1 MGCTMRR
8 PKDLLAGTYGRFL
21 SFGLLYV
28 AEGLPYG
35 FSSTALVAFMRQQG
49 LSIEQIGTF
58 VAAIFLPWSFK
69 WVWAPLVDIVRLE
82 RFGGRRAWILG
93 SIGMT
98 IVTLL
103 LMALADF
110 EQNYE
115 LLVAIVILNNFFC
128 ATNDVAIDSL
138 AVGILPESER
148 GRGNGFMFGGQ
159 SLGIALGG
167 GGAIFVFGLFGFNF
181 ALGYVAGAL
190 ALCWLFAFLFIY
202 DNAAGDGTASR
213 QRFRDVVAR
222 FIQFF
227 RSLYASFIRSGSGPR
242 LGLLFSIMPI
252 GAMALAY
259 ALLGTLKVD
268 YGLDTNEIAELS
280 VYTVTAGAF
289 GCLFGGV
296 LGDRFGLKRSLAAGY
311 TLTALLTAYMAW
323 LIDQQG
329 LAGIPQ
335 TVFYTVIVA
344 HGFCFGIGFGL
355 RAAIFMGMTNPLVAA
370 TQFTTFMAMGNLAT
384 STANFWQGRV
394 AERFDYSMALY
405 IDALLVVVPLALV
418 PFLKPRETEMP
429 IVQSAEAPPID

>member
-1 MGCTMRR
+1 MHRR
-8 PKDLLAGTYGRFL
+8 PGILTTTRGRFL
-21 SFGLLYV
+21 SFGLLYI

-69 WVWAPLVDIVRLE
+69 WVWAPLIDIVRLE

-98 IVTLL
+98 VLTLL

-110 EQNYE
+110 EQNFDL
-115 LLVAIVILNNFFC
+115 LLVIVMLNNFFC

-138 AVGILPESER
+138 AVGILPEQER
-148 GRGNGFMFGGQ
+148 GRGNGYMFGGQ

-167 GGAIFVFGLFGFNF
+167 GGAIFVSGLFGFNI
-181 ALGYVAGAL
+181 ALAYVATAL
-190 ALCWLFAFLFIY
+190 ALCWLFAWLFIY
-202 DNAAGDGTASR
+202 DDAAGAGAVLRTR
-213 QRFRDVVAR
+213 LRDIVAR
-222 FIQFF
+222 LIGFF
-227 RSLYASFIRSGSGPR
+227 RELFASFFRSGSGPR
-242 LGLLFSIMPI
+242 LGLVFSVMPI

-268 YGLDTNEIAELS
+268 YGLDTNQIAELS
-280 VYTVTAGAF
+280 VYTVTAGAI
-289 GCLFGGV
+289 GCLLGGQ

-311 TLTALLTAYMAW
+311 SLTALLTVCMAW
-323 LIDQQG
+323 LIGNKG
-329 LAGIPQ
+329 LDGIAPA
-335 TVFYTVIVA
+335 TFYTLIIA
-344 HGFCFGIGFGL
+344 HGLTFGIGFGL

-384 STANFWQGRV
+384 SIANFWQGRV
-394 AERFDYSMALY
+394 AERIDYSTALY
-405 IDALLVVVPLALV
+405 IDALLVLLPLLLV
-418 PFLKPRETEMP
+418 PFLKPRESDVP
-429 IVQSAEAPPID
+429 ISEKTEAPAID

>member
-1 MGCTMRR
+1 MRLPR
-8 PKDLLAGTYGRFL
+8 DLLASTYGRFI

-49 LSIEQIGTF
+49 LSIEQIGAF

-69 WVWAPLVDIVRLE
+69 WVWAPMIDVVRLE
-82 RFGGRRAWILG
+82 RYGGRRTWILG

-115 LLVAIVILNNFFC
+115 LLVVIVILNNFFC

-167 GGAIFVFGLFGFNF
+167 GGAIFVFGLFGFNV

-190 ALCWLFAFLFIY
+190 ALCWLFAYLFIH
-202 DNAAGDGTASR
+202 DDAASR
-213 QRFRDVVAR
+213 GSAPRTRARFRDVVSR
-222 FIQFF
+222 LTGFV
-227 RSLYASFIRSGSGPR
+227 RSVYSSFLRSGPGPR
-242 LGLLFSIMPI
+242 LGLVFSIMPI
-252 GAMALAY
+252 GAMGLAY

-268 YGLDTNEIAELS
+268 YGLDTNQIAQIS
-280 VYTVTAGAF
+280 VFNVTAGAI
-289 GCLFGGV
+289 GCLLGGV
-296 LGDRFGLKRSLAAGY
+296 LGDRFGLKHSLAAGY
-311 TLTALLTAYMAW
+311 ALTALLTAYMAW
-323 LIDQQG
+323 LIEHDG
-329 LAGIPQ
+329 LEGIPLNI
-335 TVFYTVIVA
+335 FYTVIVA
-344 HGFCFGIGFGL
+344 HGLVFGIGFGL
-355 RAAIFMGMTNPLVAA
+355 RAAIFMGMTNPVVAA

-384 STANFWQGRV
+384 SIANFWQGRV
-394 AERFDYSMALY
+394 AERLDYSIALY
-405 IDALLVVVPLALV
+405 IDALLVLVPLALV
-418 PFLKPRETEMP
+418 PFLKPRESDVP
-429 IVQSAEAPPID
+429 IIESAEAPAID